1 MAQVFKESPDIDIL
15 NKLLK
20 TIGID
25 TFKEEYCFRKKDFEK
40 WDTISKMLCLKGEL
54 NKFYFPCKSK
64 IYLENIDEQKVVTIL
79 RQFLKALNYNL
90 LSKEKYSHGEK
101 YISYTLTSSH
111 KIHTSEQK
119 IIYWT

>member
-1 MAQVFKESPDIDIL
+1 MSQVFKEIPNIDIF

-25 TFKEEYCFRKKDFEK
+25 GFKEEYCFRKKDFEK
-40 WDTISKMLCLKGEL
+40 WDTITQIVGLKDEL
-54 NKFYFPCKSK
+54 SKFYFPCKSK
-64 IYLENIDEQKVVTIL
+64 IYLEHVDEQKVVTIL

-90 LSKEKYSHGEK
+90 ISKEKYSNGEK
-101 YISYTLTSSH
+101 YILYTLTSNY

>member
-1 MAQVFKESPDIDIL
+1 MSQVFKEIPNIDIF

-25 TFKEEYCFRKKDFEK
+25 GFKEEYSFRKKDFEK
-40 WDTISKMLCLKGEL
+40 METISKIVFLKDEL
-54 NKFYFPCKSK
+54 SKFYFPCKSK
-64 IYLENIDEQKVVTIL
+64 IYLENVDEQKVVTIL

-90 LSKEKYSHGEK
+90 ISKERYSNGEK
-101 YISYTLTSSH
+101 YILYTLTSSH

-119 IIYWT
+119 IIYWI